1 MDQPRI
7 PPQAGLLRKQ
17 HALAEQY
24 VQKILPADP
33 QEAAT
38 GKLAYVSVDTKI
50 SYTESGVPRTAH
62 CEAFDAALARIIRAE
77 FDRLAMMA
85 LVQMH
90 RAAQVDEQTLAG
102 EAHGTL

>member
-1 MDQPRI
+1 MDQPRT
-7 PPQAGLLRKQ
+7 PPQTGLLRRQ

-24 VQKILPADP
+24 IQKVLPADP
-33 QEAAT
+33 REAAT
-38 GKLAYVSVDTKI
+38 GALAYVSVDTKI
-50 SYTESGVPRTAH
+50 SYTESGVVRTAH

-90 RAAQVDEQTLAG
+90 RAAQGGEQPLAG
-102 EAHGTL
+102 DAHGTV

>member
-1 MDQPRI
+1 MDQPRTS
-7 PPQAGLLRKQ
+7 PQTGLLRKQ
-17 HALAEQY
+17 HTLAEQY

-33 QEAAT
+33 REAAT
-38 GKLAYVSVDTKI
+38 GTLAYVSVDTKI
-50 SYTESGVPRTAH
+50 SYTESGVARTAH

-77 FDRLAMMA
+77 FERLAMMA

-90 RAAQVDEQTLAG
+90 RAAQVDEPTLAG